1 MARTA
6 PSGKGPRTGDKRP
19 RDRKTQLAAVAA
31 ELFRARGYHGVGIN
45 DIAAAA
51 GITGPALYRHFKDK
65 QAILAHVLR
74 AGLEE
79 IEEATGAASLAGA
92 HPSPDQL
99 NTLLTELAGKSVE
112 RRDAAALWR
121 WEGRHLDAETQRDL
135 RERSGAM
142 LATWTKVLL
151 RVRPELPPEDA
162 ELLCWAVL
170 SVFGSVSVHRTS
182 VPKRR
187 FEQLLVDIA
196 TRVLRAGLPTGSAPS
211 GPDAPAT
218 GIPHA
223 AASDAAASGAV
234 PPGGVTSGAV
244 ASGATG
250 TPDLA
255 AGAVGAGP
263 ASEPLTTP
271 SRREQILTEA
281 TELFASHGF
290 SAVSMDDIGRAAGIA
305 GPSVYRHFPS
315 KASLLGAIGRRA
327 GDRLLLGAEDALR
340 SDGEWPALH
349 RLAESYVATL
359 TGQPELLVSFS
370 VDRVH
375 IDERDRPE
383 LLRIQRE
390 YVSRW
395 VRLLEAARP
404 ELDTREAKITVH
416 AALTVA
422 NDLTR
427 TRRVNRRPNL
437 PAELLTLM
445 STVLGAGGRDTAPA
459 RQSSTPDVAGQDGR
473 SGYTGR

>member
-1 MARTA
+1 MART
-6 PSGKGPRTGDKRP
+6 PPGGKRPRASDKRP

-31 ELFRARGYHGVGIN
+31 ELFRGRGYHGVGIN

-51 GITGPALYRHFKDK
+51 GVTGPALYRHFKDK

-74 AGLEE
+74 AGLDEV
-79 IEEATGAASLAGA
+79 EAATDAASPDGEA
-92 HPSPDQL
+92 PSPDQVA
-99 NTLLTELAGKSVE
+99 TLLAELAAKSVE

-121 WEGRHLDAETQRDL
+121 WEGRHLDSETQRDL

-162 ELLCWAVL
+162 ELLCWAAL

-187 FEQLLVDIA
+187 FETLLVDIA
-196 TRVLRAGLPTGSAPS
+196 TRVLDTDLPAPDDTGSASPAGTAPS
-211 GPDAPAT
+211 
-218 GIPHA
+218 
-223 AASDAAASGAV
+223 
-234 PPGGVTSGAV
+234 
-244 ASGATG
+244 
-250 TPDLA
+250 
-255 AGAVGAGP
+255 AGASARAATAGGSAPDPLP
-263 ASEPLTTP
+263 AP

-281 TELFASHGF
+281 TELFAAHGF
-290 SAVSMDDIGRAAGIA
+290 SAVSMDDIGRAVGIA

-327 GDRLLLGAEDALR
+327 GDRLLLAAEDALR
-340 SDGEWPALH
+340 SDGPWPALH

-395 VRLLEAARP
+395 VGLLEAARP

-427 TRRVNRRPNL
+427 TRRVNRRPHL
-437 PAELLTLM
+437 PAELVTLM
-445 STVLGAGGRDTAPA
+445 GTVLGEHTRKRDAAETGPAGP
-459 RQSSTPDVAGQDGR
+459 
-473 SGYTGR
+473 

>member
-1 MARTA
+1 MART
-6 PSGKGPRTGDKRP
+6 PPGGTRPRASDKRP

-31 ELFRARGYHGVGIN
+31 ELFRGRGYHGVGIN

-51 GITGPALYRHFKDK
+51 GVTGPALYRHFKDK

-74 AGLEE
+74 AGLDEV
-79 IEEATGAASLAGA
+79 EAATDAASPDGEA
-92 HPSPDQL
+92 PSPDQVA
-99 NTLLTELAGKSVE
+99 TLLAELAAKSVE

-121 WEGRHLDAETQRDL
+121 WEGRHLDSETQRDL

-162 ELLCWAVL
+162 ELLCWAAL

-187 FEQLLVDIA
+187 FETLLVDIA
-196 TRVLRAGLPTGSAPS
+196 TRVLDADLPETGSTGTA
-211 GPDAPAT
+211 APAGVAPGDT
-218 GIPHA
+218 PSA
-223 AASDAAASGAV
+223 EASSGA
-234 PPGGVTSGAV
+234 
-244 ASGATG
+244 
-250 TPDLA
+250 
-255 AGAVGAGP
+255 
-263 ASEPLTTP
+263 EPLPAP

-281 TELFASHGF
+281 TELFAARGF

-327 GDRLLLGAEDALR
+327 GDRLLLAAEDALR
-340 SDGEWPALH
+340 SDGPWPALH

-395 VRLLEAARP
+395 VALLEAARP

-427 TRRVNRRPNL
+427 TRRVNRRPHL
-437 PAELLTLM
+437 PAELVTLM
-445 STVLGAGGRDTAPA
+445 GTVLGEHPRTRDTAEPA
-459 RQSSTPDVAGQDGR
+459 AAPD
-473 SGYTGR
+473 S

>member
-6 PSGKGPRTGDKRP
+6 PGGKGPRASDKRP

-79 IEEATGAASLAGA
+79 IEDATGAASLAGA

-99 NTLLTELAGKSVE
+99 STLLAELAGKSVD

-121 WEGRHLDAETQRDL
+121 WEGRHLDVETQRDL

-142 LATWTKVLL
+142 LATWTKLLL

-162 ELLCWAVL
+162 ELLCWAGL

-196 TRVLRAGLPTGSAPS
+196 TRVLKTDLPAGSAPP
-211 GPDAPAT
+211 GTDAPSPTTAFGTAT
-218 GIPHA
+218 DGTVTHGA
-223 AASDAAASGAV
+223 ATDDPVTSQAPTSSAASGVAA
-234 PPGGVTSGAV
+234 PGGRA
-244 ASGATG
+244 
-250 TPDLA
+250 LA
-255 AGAVGAGP
+255 
-263 ASEPLTTP
+263 EPLTAP

-327 GDRLLLGAEDALR
+327 GDRLLLAAEDALR
-340 SDGEWPALH
+340 SDGEWPALQ

-390 YVSRW
+390 YVAHW

-404 ELDTREAKITVH
+404 ELDAREAKITVH

-427 TRRVNRRPNL
+427 TRRVNRRPDL
-437 PAELLTLM
+437 PAELVTLM
-445 STVLGAGGRDTAPA
+445 ATVLGGHTHDAERAP
-459 RQSSTPDVAGQDGR
+459 RSTEPSGQVGHAQ
-473 SGYTGR
+473 

>member
-1 MARTA
+1 MART
-6 PSGKGPRTGDKRP
+6 PPGGKRLRASDKRP

-51 GITGPALYRHFKDK
+51 GVTGPALYRHFKDK
-65 QAILAHVLR
+65 QTILAHVLR

-79 IEEATGAASLAGA
+79 VEAATEAASLAGE
-92 HPSPDQL
+92 HPSPDQIG
-99 NTLLTELAGKSVE
+99 TLLTELAAKSVE

-121 WEGRHLDAETQRDL
+121 WEGRHLDAETQRDM

-142 LATWTKVLL
+142 LATWAKVLM
-151 RVRPELPPEDA
+151 RVRAGLPPEDA
-162 ELLCWAVL
+162 ELLCWAGL

-187 FEQLLVDIA
+187 FEALLVDIA
-196 TRVLRAGLPTGSAPS
+196 TRVLHADVPGTETPGADGTGADQGGAGRRGSI
-211 GPDAPAT
+211 PA
-218 GIPHA
+218 G
-223 AASDAAASGAV
+223 AASDASTATAD
-234 PPGGVTSGAV
+234 PPGGG
-244 ASGATG
+244 
-250 TPDLA
+250 
-255 AGAVGAGP
+255 
-263 ASEPLTTP
+263 PLTAP

-281 TELFASHGF
+281 TELFSSHGF

-327 GDRLLLGAEDALR
+327 GDRLLLTAEEALR
-340 SDGEWPALH
+340 CDGAWPALH
-349 RLAESYVATL
+349 KLAESYVATL

-375 IDERDRPE
+375 IDERDRPD

-390 YVSRW
+390 YVSHW
-395 VRLLEAARP
+395 IRLLEAARP
-404 ELDTREAKITVH
+404 ELDSREAKITVH

-437 PAELLTLM
+437 PAELVLLM
-445 STVLGAGGRDTAPA
+445 GAVLSSGAQPWEMVEPADAVGANAVEPAGTAEP
-459 RQSSTPDVAGQDGR
+459 RR
-473 SGYTGR
+473 S

>member
-1 MARTA
+1 MARTP
-6 PSGKGPRTGDKRP
+6 PSGKRPRASDKRP

-45 DIAAAA
+45 DIASAA
-51 GITGPALYRHFKDK
+51 GITGPALYRHFTDK

-74 AGLEE
+74 AGLGEL
-79 IEEATGAASLAGA
+79 EAATDAAFGSAEHASNGRVG
-92 HPSPDQL
+92 
-99 NTLLTELAGKSVE
+99 TLLTELAAKSVE
-112 RRDAAALWR
+112 RRDTAALWR
-121 WEGRHLDAETQRDL
+121 WEGRYLDADTQRDL
-135 RERSGAM
+135 RERSAAI
-142 LATWTKVLL
+142 LATWTKMLL
-151 RVRPELPPEDA
+151 RARPGLSPEDA
-162 ELLCWAVL
+162 ELLCWAGL

-196 TRVLRAGLPTGSAPS
+196 GRVLRADPPGAG
-211 GPDAPAT
+211 AT
-218 GIPHA
+218 ADVDVA
-223 AASDAAASGAV
+223 AA
-234 PPGGVTSGAV
+234 T
-244 ASGATG
+244 
-250 TPDLA
+250 
-255 AGAVGAGP
+255 
-263 ASEPLTTP
+263 EPLTTP

-281 TELFASHGF
+281 TELFSSRGF
-290 SAVSMDDIGRAAGIA
+290 SAVSMDDIGRAVGIA

-315 KASLLGAIGRRA
+315 KANLLGAIGRRA
-327 GDRLLLGAEDALR
+327 GDRLLLSAEDALR

-375 IDERDRPE
+375 IDERDRPD

-390 YVSRW
+390 YVARW
-395 VRLLEAARP
+395 VQLLEAARP

-427 TRRVNRRPNL
+427 TRRVNRRPGL
-437 PAELLTLM
+437 PADLVTLM
-445 STVLGAGGRDTAPA
+445 STVLGSPTPERETTGQNPA
-459 RQSSTPDVAGQDGR
+459 AQDVPGQDGPDR
-473 SGYTGR
+473 TASGQG

>member
-1 MARTA
+1 MAPT
-6 PSGKGPRTGDKRP
+6 PPGGKRPRASDKRP

-31 ELFRARGYHGVGIN
+31 ELFRGRGYHGVGIN

-74 AGLEE
+74 AGLDEV
-79 IEEATGAASLAGA
+79 EAATDAASPDGEA
-92 HPSPDQL
+92 PSSDQVD
-99 NTLLTELAGKSVE
+99 TLLTELAAKSVE

-121 WEGRHLDAETQRDL
+121 WEGRHLDSETQRDL

-151 RVRPELPPEDA
+151 RVRPALPPEDA
-162 ELLCWAVL
+162 ELLCWAAL

-187 FEQLLVDIA
+187 FETLLVDIA
-196 TRVLRAGLPTGSAPS
+196 TRVLDADLPGTGSEGGRDPAPS
-211 GPDAPAT
+211 PA
-218 GIPHA
+218 GA
-223 AASDAAASGAV
+223 AV
-234 PPGGVTSGAV
+234 GGDPTSGG
-244 ASGATG
+244 ASASAG
-250 TPDLA
+250 A
-255 AGAVGAGP
+255 AGAAGG
-263 ASEPLTTP
+263 EPLPAP

-281 TELFASHGF
+281 TELFAAHGF

-327 GDRLLLGAEDALR
+327 GDRLLLAAEDALR
-340 SDGEWPALH
+340 SDGAWPALH

-395 VRLLEAARP
+395 VGLLEAARP

-427 TRRVNRRPNL
+427 TRRVNRRPHL
-437 PAELLTLM
+437 PAELVRLM
-445 STVLGAGGRDTAPA
+445 GTVLGEHARERGGAEPAGAADP
-459 RQSSTPDVAGQDGR
+459 
-473 SGYTGR
+473 

>member
-1 MARTA
+1 MTSTPPGGNR
-6 PSGKGPRTGDKRP
+6 PRTSDRRP
-19 RDRKTQLAAVAA
+19 RDRKTQLAVVAA
-31 ELFRARGYHGVGIN
+31 ELFRARGYHGVGVN

-65 QAILAHVLR
+65 QAILSHVLR
-74 AGLEE
+74 TGLEDV
-79 IEEATGAASLAGA
+79 EAATDAASLTGE
-92 HPSPDQL
+92 HPPSPKQL
-99 NTLLTELAGKSVE
+99 DTLLTELAAKSVE

-135 RERSGAM
+135 RERSSAM
-142 LATWTKVLL
+142 IATWTKVLV
-151 RVRPELPPEDA
+151 RVRPGISPEDA
-162 ELLCWAVL
+162 ELLCWAGL

-182 VPKRR
+182 MPKRR

-196 TRVLRAGLPTGSAPS
+196 TRLLHTDLPSADLPGTRTTPAVDIPQAGEP
-211 GPDAPAT
+211 
-218 GIPHA
+218 
-223 AASDAAASGAV
+223 
-234 PPGGVTSGAV
+234 
-244 ASGATG
+244 
-250 TPDLA
+250 LA
-255 AGAVGAGP
+255 A
-263 ASEPLTTP
+263 P

-327 GDRLLLGAEDALR
+327 GDRLALAAEDALR
-340 SDGEWPALH
+340 SDDEWPALH

-359 TGQPELLVSFS
+359 TGQPELHVSFS

-375 IDERDRPE
+375 IDERDRPD

-395 VRLLEAARP
+395 IRLLEGARP
-404 ELDTREAKITVH
+404 ELDTREVKITVH

-437 PAELLTLM
+437 PAELVTLM
-445 STVLGAGGRDTAPA
+445 RTVLGADT
-459 RQSSTPDVAGQDGR
+459 QDR
-473 SGYTGR
+473 TADP